1 MIIMSQRK
9 NVAMAGRISKT
20 SANCAATPQQN
31 PHELQKTS
39 VVEDGLFGDVLR
51 DGERY
56 KGRKPSFT
64 RTQFETVQNMIGHQ
78 TGVSII
84 ARATGLSRQTIY
96 PIKDDAA
103 GSEAALATWGQ

>member
-20 SANCAATPQQN
+20 SANCAATPQQI

-51 DGERY
+51 DGERH

-64 RTQFETVQNMIGHQ
+64 RTQFETVQDLLGQ
-78 TGVSII
+78 EAGVNII
-84 ARATGLSRQTIY
+84 AKATGLSRQTIY
-96 PIKDDAA
+96 RIKSDAA
-103 GSEAALATWGQ
+103 GSEAALINWGR